1 MPSLDW
7 IGKKA
12 VLNHHKEVPFHLL
25 RCDPDLSVGEPD
37 SGNLLVQGDNLLAL
51 KALLPYYAGQ
61 VRCIYIDPPYNT
73 GNEKWV
79 YNDNV
84 NSPEMREWLGKV
96 VGMESEDLSRHDK
109 WLCMMYPRLRLLKDF
124 LAEDGVVFISIDD
137 NEVNSLRFLMDEIFG
152 RNNFIASVI
161 WQKVYAPKNSAK
173 HFSEDHDYIIVYAKN
188 NVIWKPNNIDRT
200 VSANSLYKN
209 IDNDPRGPW
218 MSDNL
223 TARNFYSEG
232 VYSINCPSGR
242 IIDSPPKGRYW
253 SVSKDKFNYLNTD
266 NRIWWGKDGNNMPR
280 MKRFLSEV
288 KQGIVPQTLWP
299 YSEVGH
305 TQDAKKELLSLVDF
319 EDSASVFITPKPTR
333 LLQRIIQI
341 ATDKDSLVMD
351 SFAGSGTTGHA
362 VLAQNKADSG
372 SRRFILVEMDKEICG
387 NVTAQRLA
395 RASQGYKDIEPL
407 GGGFQYC
414 RLGETLFDSSG
425 QIAETVSFIDL
436 ARFVFL
442 KETGLPLPDAISG
455 KSPLIGVHEGVAV
468 YLLYN
473 GVLDDKTAQSGNA
486 LTRAV
491 LDVLPP
497 HYGPKTIYGTSCRVG
512 QSRLEQEQIT
522 FHQIPYALKV
532 D

>member
-124 LAEDGVVFISIDD
+124 LAEDGSIWISIDD
-137 NEVNSLRFLMDEIFG
+137 SEVTSLRFLMDEIFG
-152 RNNFIASVI
+152 RKNFIACNV
-161 WQKVYAPKNSAK
+161 WQKRYSRENRGIIGDT
-173 HFSEDHDYIIVYAKN
+173 HEYISVYAKN
-188 NVIWKPNNIDRT
+188 IDFIAANKIKLDEKQLSQYKNPNNDL
-200 VSANSLYKN
+200 N
-209 IDNDPRGPW
+209 GPW
-218 MSDNL
+218 QSISM
-223 TARNFYSEG
+223 TAQGYRPNQMYE
-232 VYSINCPSGR
+232 
-242 IIDSPPKGRYW
+242 IIAPNWKRHSPPEGRCW
-253 SVSKDKFNYLNTD
+253 SMIESEYFKLKEQ
-266 NRIWWGKDGNNMPR
+266 NRLFFGNDGNGVPR
-280 MKRFLSEV
+280 KIRYLKDIE
-288 KQGIVPQTLWP
+288 GIVPWTWWP
-299 YSEVGH
+299 HEEVGH
-305 TQDAKKELLSLVDF
+305 TDEARKEIRTYLDTQTAF
-319 EDSASVFITPKPTR
+319 DTPKPTR
-333 LLQRIIQI
+333 LIQRIIQI

-362 VLAQNKADSG
+362 VLAQNKADG
-372 SRRFILVEMDKEICG
+372 GNRRFILVEMDKEICS

-395 RASQGYKDIEPL
+395 RASQGYKTIEPL
-407 GGGFQYC
+407 GGGVQYC

-442 KETGLPLPDAISG
+442 KETGLPLPDEISG
-455 KSPLIGVHEGVAV
+455 KSPLIGIHNGIAV
-468 YLLYN
+468 YLL
-473 GVLDDKTAQSGNA
+473 
-486 LTRAV
+486 
-491 LDVLPP
+491 
-497 HYGPKTIYGTSCRVG
+497 
-512 QSRLEQEQIT
+512 
-522 FHQIPYALKV
+522 
-532 D
+532 